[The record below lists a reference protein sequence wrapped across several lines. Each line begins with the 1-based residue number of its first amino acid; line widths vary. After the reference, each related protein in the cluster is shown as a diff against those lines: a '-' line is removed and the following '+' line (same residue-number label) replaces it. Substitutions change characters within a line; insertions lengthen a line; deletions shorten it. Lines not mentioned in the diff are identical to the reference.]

1 MRKESRGKALSC
13 DGAGHGVLGS
23 GETAGGLFVCLFN
36 FFLSALFCSFETGF
50 LFG

>member
-13 DGAGHGVLGS
+13 DGAGHGLGS
-23 GETAGGLFVCLFN
+23 GETAGGLFVRLFN